1 MEHHSLIQNMP
12 NQYGVGHLQLQAAK
26 SIGGRNLRLLA
37 PSEIIYGEAVE
48 ALFNHHS
55 LITTAPILD
64 F

>member
-1 MEHHSLIQNMP
+1 MP